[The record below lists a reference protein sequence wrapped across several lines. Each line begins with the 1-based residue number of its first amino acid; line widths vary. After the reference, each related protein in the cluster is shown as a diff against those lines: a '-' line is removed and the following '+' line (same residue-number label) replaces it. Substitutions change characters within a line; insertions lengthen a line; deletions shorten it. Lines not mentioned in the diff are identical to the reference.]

1 MQSGVTSL
9 FPAQNL
15 KRPHQEDTW
24 HPLPTRVSFAARS
37 SSLAARQSP
46 EEYPESGSYS
56 DGEPVRTSLGK
67 RISQI
72 WQDISKWLS
81 VIILIFIDIQQ
92 NPTCHSLH
100 WILNLLP
107 LWWHLDLTYWWCSYK
122 SIFETIKKIE
132 QQQRSNS
139 NSGTTM

>member
-46 EEYPESGSYS
+46 EEYPKVDLIVTENQLEHHLENAFPKFDRTFLSGC
-56 DGEPVRTSLGK
+56 P
-67 RISQI
+67 
-72 WQDISKWLS
+72 
-81 VIILIFIDIQQ
+81 
-92 NPTCHSLH
+92 
-100 WILNLLP
+100 
-107 LWWHLDLTYWWCSYK
+107 
-122 SIFETIKKIE
+122 
-132 QQQRSNS
+132 
-139 NSGTTM
+139 